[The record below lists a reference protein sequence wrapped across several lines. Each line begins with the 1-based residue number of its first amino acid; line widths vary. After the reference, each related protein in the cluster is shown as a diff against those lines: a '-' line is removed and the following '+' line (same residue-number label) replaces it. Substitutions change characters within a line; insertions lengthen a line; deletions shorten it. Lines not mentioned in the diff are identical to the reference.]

1 MIYDHIVVTGGKYYA
16 AGENVPD
23 EIMNGN
29 DKTLLDESSEGEE
42 ILDAAPAKR
51 GRPKKTQE

>member
-23 EIMNGN
+23 EILNGN
-29 DKTLLDESSEGEE
+29 G
-42 ILDAAPAKR
+42 
-51 GRPKKTQE
+51 

>member
-23 EIMNGN
+23 EILNGN
-29 DKTLLDESSEGEE
+29 GETLLDESNEE
-42 ILDAAPAKR
+42 EEAIDAAPAKR